1 MVLVL
6 GSRMVLV
13 IVVPDPKE
21 FSPELGTC
29 QAISNLGTGQGAARA
44 GAQHRRVHPAQA
56 DNQALASLL
65 QLPHRVE

>member
-29 QAISNLGTGQGAARA
+29 QAYLTWAPAKGLQGLEPSTEGFIQPRLTT
-44 GAQHRRVHPAQA
+44 R
-56 DNQALASLL
+56 S
-65 QLPHRVE
+65 